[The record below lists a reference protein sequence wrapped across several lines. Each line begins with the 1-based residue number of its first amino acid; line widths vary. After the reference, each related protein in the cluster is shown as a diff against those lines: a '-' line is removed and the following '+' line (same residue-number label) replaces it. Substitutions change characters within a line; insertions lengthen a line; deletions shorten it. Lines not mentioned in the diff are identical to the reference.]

1 MAKLK
6 YKELKN
12 LTPDDLKNKLSE
24 LKKELMKDN
33 AQIARGTTPKSAG
46 KIRTAKKDIAR
57 ISTVLREKELQEPK
71 QLTK

>member
-1 MAKLK
+1 MTALK

-12 LTPDDLKNKLSE
+12 LNSDDLKNKLSE

-57 ISTVLREKELQEPK
+57 ICTVLREKELQEPK
-71 QLTK
+71 QAAK

>member
-12 LTPDDLKNKLSE
+12 LTPDDLKNKLLE

-46 KIRTAKKDIAR
+46 KIRTTKKDIAR
-57 ISTVLREKELQEPK
+57 ISTVLREKELQGPK

>member
-1 MAKLK
+1 MTTLK

-46 KIRTAKKDIAR
+46 KIKTAKKDIAR
-57 ISTVLREKELQEPK
+57 ICTVLREKELQELK
-71 QLTK
+71 TSAK